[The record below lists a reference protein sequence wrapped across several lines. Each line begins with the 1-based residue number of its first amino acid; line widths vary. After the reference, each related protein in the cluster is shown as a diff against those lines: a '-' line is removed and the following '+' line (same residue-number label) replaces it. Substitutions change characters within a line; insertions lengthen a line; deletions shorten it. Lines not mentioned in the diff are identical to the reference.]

1 MRTFICLQITNF
13 HIDAS
18 PSSITIGGEV
28 SAFGRL
34 GVGPS
39 INLTND
45 ITNCDLSLNVNGN
58 LNGDDT
64 STSISVGIKP
74 IGIIT
79 TAVAVMVS
87 RIPYAGMST
96 TSISPFDT
104 TSQPMH

>member
-18 PSSITIGGEV
+18 PSSITIGLEV

-34 GVGPS
+34 GIGPS
-39 INLTND
+39 ITLNND
-45 ITNCDLSLNVNGN
+45 FKNSDLSVNVNGN

-74 IGIIT
+74 EGIAT
-79 TAVAVMVS
+79 SVLAARV
-87 RIPYAGMST
+87 RNLIPPSWIST
-96 TSISPFDT
+96 MTKSFSF
-104 TSQPMH
+104 